1 MRNIFDISPTIH
13 EGIAVWPG
21 DVPFEKNFS
30 MQLSKGDHLD
40 LGSIKT
46 TLHLGAHAD
55 ARSHYVKGGETVEAM
70 YLDAYI
76 GECQVIKVGTPYGER
91 ILPQHIPGGRVKAPR
106 ILLRTDSYV
115 NPDDFNKNFCSLSPE
130 LIEYFAKQ
138 GVQLIGID
146 TPSVDPFESKKLE
159 SHQALQK
166 FNVVNLEGLVL
177 DRVPDG
183 LYFLSALPLK
193 ILGADASP
201 VRAILISES

>member
-1 MRNIFDISPTIH
+1 MRKIFDISPTIH

-21 DVPFEKNFS
+21 DVKFEKNFS
-30 MQLSKGDHLD
+30 MQLSKGDNLD
-40 LGSIKT
+40 LGSIRT

-55 ARSHYVKGGETVEAM
+55 ARSHYFAGGETVEAM

-91 ILPQHIPGGRVKAPR
+91 ILPRHVPGKIKAPR
-106 ILLRTDSYV
+106 ILLRTDSYPH
-115 NPDDFNKNFCSLSPE
+115 PDHFNTNFCSLSPE
-130 LIEYFAKQ
+130 LIEFLSKQ

-166 FNVVNLEGLVL
+166 FSVVNLEGLVL
-177 DRVPDG
+177 DQVPDG

-201 VRAILISES
+201 VRAVLISES

>member
-1 MRNIFDISPTIH
+1 MARKIYDISPMIH

-21 DVPFEKNFS
+21 DVKFEKQFS
-30 MQLSKGDHLD
+30 MRLSKGDNLD

-46 TLHLGAHAD
+46 TLHVGAHAD
-55 ARSHYVKGGETVEAM
+55 ARSHYQPGGESVESM

-91 ILPQHIPGGRVKAPR
+91 ILPRHLPGKIKAPR
-106 ILLRTDSYV
+106 ILLGTDSFL
-115 NPDDFNKNFCSLSPE
+115 NPDQFNENFCSLSPE
-130 LIEYFAKQ
+130 LVEFLAKQ

-146 TPSVDPFESKKLE
+146 TPSVDPFDSKKLE
-159 SHQALQK
+159 SHQALLK
-166 FNVVNLEGLVL
+166 YNVVNLEGLVL
-177 DRVPDG
+177 NRVPDG

-201 VRAILISES
+201 VRAVLISD

>member
-1 MRNIFDISPTIH
+1 MRKIFDISPTIH

-21 DVPFEKNFS
+21 DVKFEKNFS
-30 MQLSKGDHLD
+30 MQLSKGDNLD
-40 LGSIKT
+40 LGSIRT

-55 ARSHYVKGGETVEAM
+55 ARSHYSAGGETIESM

-91 ILPQHIPGGRVKAPR
+91 ISPQHLPGKIKARR
-106 ILLRTDSYV
+106 ILLRTDSYPH
-115 NPDDFNKNFCSLSPE
+115 PDNFNTNFCSLSPE
-130 LIEYFAKQ
+130 LIEFLSKQ
-138 GVQLIGID
+138 CVQLIGID
-146 TPSVDPFESKKLE
+146 TPSVDPFDSKKLE
-159 SHQALQK
+159 SHQALLK

-177 DRVPDG
+177 DQVPDG

-201 VRAILISES
+201 VRAVLISKS